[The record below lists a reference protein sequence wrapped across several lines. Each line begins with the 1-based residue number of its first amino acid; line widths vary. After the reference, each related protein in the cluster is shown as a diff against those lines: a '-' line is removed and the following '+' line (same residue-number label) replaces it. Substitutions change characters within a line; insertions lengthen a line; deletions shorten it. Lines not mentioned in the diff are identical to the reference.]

1 MQQLSSTWVH
11 FFLAFWGSEM
21 QKKHKNTIDI
31 SLKKTA
37 KNIN

>member
-1 MQQLSSTWVH
+1 MQQQSSRWVH
-11 FFLAFWGSEM
+11 FFGGILGSKM

-31 SLKKTA
+31 SIKKTA